1 MRIEIENTSS
11 PGASFTN
18 NTNDVLLK
26 INDWINEHKTD
37 ILPFKEFRM
46 ILQRDKGINDNNS
59 RNIYPLLKHCEL
71 IQYENRGDLTV
82 SEFFTKRGKAYVTA
96 LEAKRILNNNAE
108 YTDEQKR
115 VAAQKFDA
123 IISEIIRGSFS
134 NLLKIDQLNY
144 IAPLKEFMAF
154 LLEYKKID
162 KTEFAYYLFE
172 RKNQSVEETLKSI
185 TQNIA
190 DYREGKL
197 QFEINVSVRNDIALR
212 EKTNAQ
218 KRNEGLSF
226 LTSFTYFSS
235 LLQQADIVF
244 KENGY
249 FVLKDE
255 RYDELVKLLEV

>member
-1 MRIEIENTSS
+1 M
-11 PGASFTN
+11 
-18 NTNDVLLK
+18 
-26 INDWINEHKTD
+26 
-37 ILPFKEFRM
+37 
-46 ILQRDKGINDNNS
+46 
-59 RNIYPLLKHCEL
+59 
-71 IQYENRGDLTV
+71 
-82 SEFFTKRGKAYVTA
+82 
-96 LEAKRILNNNAE
+96 NNNAE

-115 VAAQKFDA
+115 VATQKFDA

-134 NLLKIDQLNY
+134 NLLKNDQLNY
-144 IAPLKEFMAF
+144 IAPLKEFMTF

-197 QFEINVSVRNDIALR
+197 QFEFMEQKELFEQEKESFLKTKEIHDQNVSVRNDIALR